1 MSAKVNNLL
10 KDSVFSAELSDGEH
24 KAVSLPEV
32 LAMLAAGN
40 IEDFPALR
48 AHQQMFWHMFLV
60 QLAAIAMHRNQ
71 LTEIPTDPKQWETLL
86 RVLTSAYSQDE
97 PWCLFVDDWNQPAF
111 MQPPVPASI
120 KLKKVLSTPDDLDLL
135 ITSRNHDLKQSI
147 CGDNTVED
155 WVFALISLQTGE
167 GYGGAGNQGIARMNG
182 GSSSRSLF
190 GLSPQENHKRQSV
203 LHPSRW
209 FQRDLS
215 VLSSTRD
222 SSHCLDFAKEDGL
235 ALVWLSP
242 WPESAQV
249 QTKEL
254 DQWFIEICRRV
265 RIEYQADRF
274 IAKQGT
280 SKATRLNAKHLNGS
294 LGDPWQPVHVADN
307 KSFTLG
313 DEGEFNYR
321 KLTELLLSGDWETPL
336 LARPVTA
343 DADHLNLIA
352 MALARGNSKT
362 GGYKY
367 RLLPISG
374 KTIKS
379 LGPRQKEVYE
389 LAQLLIQSV
398 NAFDKALAES
408 LVLAIADGDKEK
420 KNKEHY
426 KYTKLHRDRLDQFAD
441 SIFFP
446 HLWLCVDGKDGS
458 GGFEEHSFQFKTAL
472 WKKTQNIF
480 EYALSEI
487 PCSSF
492 YRPRAEAKAHSLF
505 MYRIRK
511 SFPELFTQKT
521 SEETPNDG

>member
-1 MSAKVNNLL
+1 MVNNLL
-10 KDSVFSAELSDGEH
+10 RDPVFSTELSDGEL
-24 KAVSLPEV
+24 KSLSLPEV
-32 LAMLAAGN
+32 LAMLASGN

-48 AHQQMFWHMFLV
+48 VHQQMFWHMFLV
-60 QLAAIAMHRNQ
+60 QLGAIAMHRNQ
-71 LTEIPTDPKQWETLL
+71 LTDIPTAPERWESLL
-86 RVLTSAYSQDE
+86 RSLTSAYSQDE
-97 PWCLFVDDWNQPAF
+97 PWCLVVDDWQRPAF
-111 MQPPVPASI
+111 MQPPVPESME
-120 KLKKVLSTPDDLDLL
+120 LKKLLSTPDDLDLL

-147 CGDNTVED
+147 CHVNTLED

-190 GLSPQENHKRQSV
+190 SLSPQDNHERQNI

-215 VLSSTRD
+215 VLSGARD
-222 SSHCLDFAKEDGL
+222 SSHCLDFAKEDGV

-242 WPESAQV
+242 WPESSQI
-249 QTKEL
+249 QTKQL

-265 RIEYQADRF
+265 RIEYHVDRL

-294 LGDPWQPVHVADN
+294 LGDPWQPVHIADN

-321 KLTELLLSGDWETPL
+321 KLTELLLCGDWEIPL
-336 LARPVTA
+336 LARPIA
-343 DADHLNLIA
+343 KDADQLTLIA

-362 GGYKY
+362 GGYKS

-374 KTIKS
+374 NTIKS
-379 LGPRQKEVYE
+379 LGRRQKEVYE
-389 LAQLLIQSV
+389 LAQSIIQSI

-408 LVLAIADGDKEK
+408 LVLAIADGDRDK

-446 HLWLCVDGKDGS
+446 HLWLCVDDINDS
-458 GGFEEHSFQFKTAL
+458 SAFEEHSLQFKTAL
-472 WKKTQNIF
+472 LKKTQSIF
-480 EYALSEI
+480 ELALSEI

-492 YRPRAEAKAHSLF
+492 YRPRAEAKADGLF
-505 MYRIRK
+505 RYRIRK
-511 SFPELFTQKT
+511 SFPELFTQEQ
-521 SEETPNDG
+521 SEETSNDE